1 MKRSRLGPSDRP
13 AFSTDF
19 QVDATK
25 QHAFR
30 RRERRV
36 LVALVAIFVGLA
48 VPVSITSNLWH
59 SGSPKQSTPNVASA
73 VLATDATYSKSL
85 NARWVDVTANVPP
98 AANAHNGIE
107 RLPHD
112 DPSSAVQSQ
121 SSPAFTVNFAPNGGE
136 GSMPPQVSSS
146 PTTLSVNTFTRASYV
161 WVGWNTMANGTG
173 TEFANGSTFS
183 FTSSATLFAQ
193 WAPPA
198 APTITEQ
205 PANQAIPFHA
215 QADFTADATGSPM
228 PAVEWQVSTDGGS
241 TWTSISGASSTTY
254 AVVTTPAVSGDEYRA
269 TFSNAS
275 GSAVTDAAQLTELDT
290 TSAWSGYVDT
300 GGIFNSVEGQWTVPT
315 VSCTA
320 TGNSQAVEWVGIDG
334 WGSSTVE
341 QDGTLTD
348 CNGTTPTYGAWFEM
362 SGDADVNGGRL
373 VSLASAQ
380 YSVSP
385 GDSINASVTFANDE
399 WNFDLID
406 QTQGWSFTKP
416 IPDPTVTPSRLSAE
430 WVVENLGLC
439 SSICTS
445 GSLADFGNVE
455 FSGANAGSSGDGSP
469 ITSRNDFGVET
480 TDLSGTV
487 MMAPGQL
494 SNAGTAFTVT
504 WKPN

>member
-1 MKRSRLGPSDRP
+1 
-13 AFSTDF
+13 
-19 QVDATK
+19 
-25 QHAFR
+25 
-30 RRERRV
+30 
-36 LVALVAIFVGLA
+36 
-48 VPVSITSNLWH
+48 
-59 SGSPKQSTPNVASA
+59 
-73 VLATDATYSKSL
+73 
-85 NARWVDVTANVPP
+85 
-98 AANAHNGIE
+98 
-107 RLPHD
+107 
-112 DPSSAVQSQ
+112 
-121 SSPAFTVNFAPNGGE
+121 
-136 GSMPPQVSSS
+136 
-146 PTTLSVNTFTRASYV
+146 
-161 WVGWNTMANGTG
+161 
-173 TEFANGSTFS
+173 
-183 FTSSATLFAQ
+183 
-193 WAPPA
+193 
-198 APTITEQ
+198 
-205 PANQAIPFHA
+205 
-215 QADFTADATGSPM
+215 
-228 PAVEWQVSTDGGS
+228 
-241 TWTSISGASSTTY
+241 
-254 AVVTTPAVSGDEYRA
+254 
-269 TFSNAS
+269 
-275 GSAVTDAAQLTELDT
+275 
-290 TSAWSGYVDT
+290 
-300 GGIFNSVEGQWTVPT
+300 
-315 VSCTA
+315 
-320 TGNSQAVEWVGIDG
+320 
-334 WGSSTVE
+334 
-341 QDGTLTD
+341 
-348 CNGTTPTYGAWFEM
+348 M